1 MSSATGSSPVG
12 QLSRLRRAHCAWCF
26 NGAVPR
32 CSAAPLLCRPIM
44 AAQLPPTEG
53 FFGVGSFLDGMDG
66 KV

>member
-1 MSSATGSSPVG
+1 MHGPGEVLGRA
-12 QLSRLRRAHCAWCF
+12 LSRPAFPLA
-26 NGAVPR
+26 PQI
-32 CSAAPLLCRPIM
+32 SACLHSGVCRPIM